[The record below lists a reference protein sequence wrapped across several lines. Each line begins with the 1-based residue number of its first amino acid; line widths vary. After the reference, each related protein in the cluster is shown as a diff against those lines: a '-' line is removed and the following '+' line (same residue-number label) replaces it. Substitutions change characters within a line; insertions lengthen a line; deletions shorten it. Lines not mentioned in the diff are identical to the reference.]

1 MEELILILPWILG
14 GLILVVALAALRKPL
29 RWVLTLLAR
38 SAAALAALFLL
49 SRLGG
54 LIGIHL
60 GVNPVNA
67 LVVGALGAPGFGLLL
82 LLGWA
87 FH

>member
-1 MEELILILPWILG
+1 LEELIAILPWILG

-38 SAAALAALFLL
+38 SAVALSALFLL
-49 SRLGG
+49 SRLLG

-60 GVNPVNA
+60 GVNPINA